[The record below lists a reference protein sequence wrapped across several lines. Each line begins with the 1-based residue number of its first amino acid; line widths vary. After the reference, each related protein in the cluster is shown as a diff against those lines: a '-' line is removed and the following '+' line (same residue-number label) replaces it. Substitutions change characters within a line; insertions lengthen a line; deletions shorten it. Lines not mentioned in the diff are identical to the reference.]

1 MPAAKPDAKPA
12 TKPQAKSQA
21 DLSLRR
27 QPSQAR
33 AQQTMQTLFKAA
45 AQILDKE
52 GEGGLTTN
60 KVAAAAGFSIG
71 TLYQYFPSKEVL
83 VRAMAARGQEMVL
96 QELGRYLSEL
106 ETLPHVRDLDGRE
119 LLGQAIRILVRAMA
133 ARGQEMV
140 LQELGRYLSELETLP
155 HVRDLDG
162 RELLGQALRI
172 LVRGFAT
179 GKGLSQSLIRLCWTL
194 EKPDETASAV
204 RQVADRLAIFFE
216 RIGHPALQTPS
227 PAQLFVLTRSVIGTL
242 RSASLEKSPLLGSPA
257 FEEALVQM
265 AWALLARP
273 QALQAVGLALGARPI
288 K

>member
-1 MPAAKPDAKPA
+1 MPASKSDAKPS

-33 AQQTMQTLFKAA
+33 AQQTIQTLFKAA

-52 GEGGLTTN
+52 GEAGLTTN

-106 ETLPHVRDLDGRE
+106 ETLPDVCELDGRE
-119 LLGQAIRILVRAMA
+119 LLGQAI
-133 ARGQEMV
+133 
-140 LQELGRYLSELETLP
+140 
-155 HVRDLDG
+155 
-162 RELLGQALRI
+162 RI

-216 RIGHPALQTPS
+216 RIGHPSLQTPS
-227 PAQLFVLTRSVIGTL
+227 PAQLFVLSRSVIGTL
-242 RSASLEKSPLLGSPA
+242 RSASLERSPLLGSPA
-257 FEEALVQM
+257 FEVALVQM

-273 QALQAVGLALGARPI
+273 QALQAAGLALGARPTR
-288 K
+288 

>member
-1 MPAAKPDAKPA
+1 MPTAKSDAKPA

-119 LLGQAIRILVRAMA
+119 LLGQAIRILVR
-133 ARGQEMV
+133 
-140 LQELGRYLSELETLP
+140 
-155 HVRDLDG
+155 
-162 RELLGQALRI
+162 
-172 LVRGFAT
+172 GFAT

-242 RSASLEKSPLLGSPA
+242 RSASLEKSALLGSPA
-257 FEEALVQM
+257 LEQALIQM

-273 QALQAVGLALGARPI
+273 EPHQTAGLALGARPI
-288 K
+288 T

>member
-1 MPAAKPDAKPA
+1 MARSSDHWSEYEYCSGFVKTLQLAICSHFGKGFLMANPKSEKAAVKLHASP
-12 TKPQAKSQA
+12 SI
-21 DLSLRR
+21 RR

-33 AQQTMQTLFKAA
+33 AQHTMQTLFKAA

-52 GEGGLTTN
+52 GEAGLTTN

-83 VRAMAARGQEMVL
+83 VRAMATKGQGMVL

-106 ETLPHVRDLDGRE
+106 ENLADVRKLDGRE
-119 LLGQAIRILVRAMA
+119 LLGKAI
-133 ARGQEMV
+133 
-140 LQELGRYLSELETLP
+140 
-155 HVRDLDG
+155 H
-162 RELLGQALRI
+162 I

-179 GKGLSQSLIRLCWTL
+179 GKGLSQSLIHLCWTL
-194 EKPDETASAV
+194 EQPQETASAV

-216 RIGHPALQTPS
+216 RIDHPSLQTPS

-242 RSASLEKSPLLGSPA
+242 RSASLEKSSLLGSPA
-257 FEEALVQM
+257 FEEVLVQM

-273 QALQAVGLALGARPI
+273 EALQAAGLALGARPI
-288 K
+288 R